1 MSISIETLALAKKI
15 CGGGGGGKSDLP
27 DVTTEDDGKILMV
40 VDGEWNKADVDG
52 DSVQF

>member
-27 DVTTEDDGKILMV
+27 DVTSEDKGIEL
-40 VDGEWNKADVDG
+40 WN
-52 DSVQF
+52 